1 MPRGEFVE
9 LCNYGR
15 EKPEANNHSRMTFWW
30 VLGSYIFFFW
40 GGGGVA
46 VMSIHRKNCCEWAC
60 CCSEFRLQ
68 PCFVYEN
75 TRCHGLCSRTCEIRL
90 SGDKI
95 WQRPVVE
102 AQVW

>member
-1 MPRGEFVE
+1 MIV
-9 LCNYGR
+9 LCISWLKSWGHLTKFDM
-15 EKPEANNHSRMTFWW
+15 EKIPST
-30 VLGSYIFFFW
+30 L
-40 GGGGVA
+40 GVA
-46 VMSIHRKNCCEWAC
+46 VMSIHRKNCCEWSC

-68 PCFVYEN
+68 VCLVYEK
-75 TRCHGLCSRTCEIRL
+75 TKWHGLWSRTCEIRL